1 MGLIEKGS
9 VHCYTLRTQISSKRF
24 ADHAKKGGRN
34 LWEKKIKSPYKYRKN
49 NNAANDIERFNT
61 LLISLKA
68 FKSYTMVCIYGYEQ
82 PIICNL
88 TLPSLVNVHPL
99 VMGKNYN
106 LNKHTNSTVF
116 LLLTSDNVPNTK
128 DSHFSLYSS
137 EVSETRDLNIN
148 GSYRKRFELSVHI
161 VNLWGKITNNRLF
174 ISIYTDH
181 CITFECLQGYQ

>member
-1 MGLIEKGS
+1 MLGFCSKHRSLTNQQS
-9 VHCYTLRTQISSKRF
+9 TTLSSLDKYY
-24 ADHAKKGGRN
+24 
-34 LWEKKIKSPYKYRKN
+34 PPQYK
-49 NNAANDIERFNT
+49 

-148 GSYRKRFELSVHI
+148 GSYRKRLELSVHI
-161 VNLWGKITNNRLF
+161 VNLCMFLILYKA
-174 ISIYTDH
+174 
-181 CITFECLQGYQ
+181 